1 MSTHEPDSHE
11 NQQPEQVEQPEQLDQ
26 VTPAE
31 QPVQQEEAEHAEE
44 AAQTEESVPAEA
56 AAHVEDLEP
65 VEDAGLAED
74 TGLAEDAGLAKDEEP
89 AEQLEDTESA
99 EQAEQ
104 FQGDEHADETEAA
117 EPEDGERVLDAS
129 ELEPFNDIE
138 RVILEGSEGKLAS
151 NEVLSKIAA
160 ANLFFLT
167 EEEVTDEQQEVQ
179 PLLLQGPDEKTVL
192 AVFTHPARV
201 AQQFVDMAPYAVRMP
216 GLQAFQQAV
225 GVGIA
230 INPGHPIGLVLDAES
245 VENIREVLNS

>member
-31 QPVQQEEAEHAEE
+31 QPVQEEAEHAEV
-44 AAQTEESVPAEA
+44 AAQTEESVPAGA
-56 AAHVEDLEP
+56 STQVEDLEP
-65 VEDAGLAED
+65 AEDAGLAED
-74 TGLAEDAGLAKDEEP
+74 TGLAKDEEP

-104 FQGDEHADETEAA
+104 FQGDEHAEDAEAA

-129 ELEPFNDIE
+129 ELEPLNDIE

-151 NEVLSKIAA
+151 NAVLSKIAA

>member
-31 QPVQQEEAEHAEE
+31 QPVQEEEAEHAEV

-56 AAHVEDLEP
+56 STQVEDLEP

-74 TGLAEDAGLAKDEEP
+74 TGLAKDEDP

-104 FQGDEHADETEAA
+104 FQGDEHAEDAEAA

>member
-44 AAQTEESVPAEA
+44 AAQTEESVPAGA
-56 AAHVEDLEP
+56 STQVEDLEP
-65 VEDAGLAED
+65 
-74 TGLAEDAGLAKDEEP
+74 AEDAGLAKDEEP

-179 PLLLQGPDEKTVL
+179 PLLLQGPNEKTVL

>member
-31 QPVQQEEAEHAEE
+31 QPVQEEAEHAEV

-56 AAHVEDLEP
+56 AAQVEDLEP
-65 VEDAGLAED
+65 AEDAGLAED
-74 TGLAEDAGLAKDEEP
+74 TGLAKDEEP

-179 PLLLQGPDEKTVL
+179 PLLLQGPNEKTVL

>member
-31 QPVQQEEAEHAEE
+31 QPVQEEEAEHAEV

-56 AAHVEDLEP
+56 STQVEDLEP
-65 VEDAGLAED
+65 AEDAGLAED
-74 TGLAEDAGLAKDEEP
+74 AEP
-89 AEQLEDTESA
+89 TEQLEGTESA

-104 FQGDEHADETEAA
+104 FQGDEHAGDAEAA

>member
-56 AAHVEDLEP
+56 AAHVEDVEP

-74 TGLAEDAGLAKDEEP
+74 TGLAKDEEP

>member
-31 QPVQQEEAEHAEE
+31 QPVQQEEAERVE
-44 AAQTEESVPAEA
+44 APAQTEESVPAEA
-56 AAHVEDLEP
+56 AAQVEDVEP

-74 TGLAEDAGLAKDEEP
+74 AGLVKDEEP
-89 AEQLEDTESA
+89 AEQLEGTESA

>member
-31 QPVQQEEAEHAEE
+31 QPVQEEAEHAEV
-44 AAQTEESVPAEA
+44 AAQTEESVPAGA
-56 AAHVEDLEP
+56 STQVEDLEP
-65 VEDAGLAED
+65 AEDAGLAED
-74 TGLAEDAGLAKDEEP
+74 TGLAKDEEP

-104 FQGDEHADETEAA
+104 FQGDEHAEDAEAA

>member
-56 AAHVEDLEP
+56 AAQVEDVEP
-65 VEDAGLAED
+65 V
-74 TGLAEDAGLAKDEEP
+74 EDAGLAKDEEP

-104 FQGDEHADETEAA
+104 FQGDEHAEDAEAA

-179 PLLLQGPDEKTVL
+179 PLLLQGPDGKTVL